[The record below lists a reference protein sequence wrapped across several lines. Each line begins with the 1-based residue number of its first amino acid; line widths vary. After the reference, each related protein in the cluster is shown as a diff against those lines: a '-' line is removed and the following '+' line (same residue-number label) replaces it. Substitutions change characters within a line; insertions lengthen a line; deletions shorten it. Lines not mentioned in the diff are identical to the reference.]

1 MLLSTAL
8 LLVAAQASLA
18 ESPAVVPVPAGEPE
32 AKVLEAVVVSGT
44 QPGPG
49 LWRVSRDGR
58 EFWILGTLAPLPRR
72 MQWAAE
78 EVEAT
83 IARSGEVVLP
93 PAADL
98 DWKGGALRGVF
109 LIPAALGA
117 RNNPD
122 DQTLADVLPAADY
135 ARWTPLKARYI
146 GRSRAVEKR
155 RPLFAAWKLYEEALD
170 SAGLSLRV
178 PVAKV
183 VERAAQRHDVP
194 LTKPEVRIVLDKPGA
209 TLKDFARSP
218 LDDLE
223 CFRRTLAHVESDL
236 GTLQLRANAWATG
249 DLELLRSVPF
259 TDATRACLD
268 AVFDAGFAQRSGMD
282 NLEERLRAQWLQAV
296 EAALARH
303 ATSFGMLP
311 ISLLLREDGWLAALR
326 ERGYAV
332 ETPWEREARELEDD
346 EEPVLEVD
354 AAPRASGSR

>member
-1 MLLSTAL
+1 MLLSTAFF
-8 LLVAAQASLA
+8 LVAAQSWAA
-18 ESPAVVPVPAGEPE
+18 EPRGIAPEPGGEPD
-32 AKVLEAVVVSGT
+32 ARVLDAVVVSGT

-49 LWRVSRDGR
+49 LWRVSREGN
-58 EFWILGTLAPLPRR
+58 EFWILGTLSPLPRR
-72 MQWAAE
+72 MRWAAG

-93 PAADL
+93 PEAEL

-122 DQTLADVLPAADY
+122 DQTLAEVLPEADY
-135 ARWTPLKARYI
+135 ARWMPLKARYI

-155 RPLFAAWKLYEEALD
+155 RPLFAAWKLYEEALE
-170 SAGLSLRV
+170 SAGLGVRV

-183 VERAAQRHDVP
+183 VKRAAKRHDVP
-194 LTKPEVRIVLDKPGA
+194 LTRPEVRIVLDKPGA
-209 TLKDFARSP
+209 TLRDFARTP

-236 GTLQLRANAWATG
+236 GILKLRANAWATG
-249 DLELLRSVPF
+249 DLELLRSVPV
-259 TDATRACLD
+259 TDATRACLG
-268 AVFDAGFAQRSGMD
+268 AVFEMGVAQRSGLD
-282 NLEERLRAQWLQAV
+282 KLEERLRAKWLEAV

-303 ATSFGMLP
+303 PTSFGMLS
-311 ISLLLREDGWLAALR
+311 IGLLLREDGWLAALR

-332 ETPWEREARELEDD
+332 ETPWEREARELEADD
-346 EEPVLEVD
+346 EPVPE
-354 AAPRASGSR
+354 AEAQPPATGSR

>member
-1 MLLSTAL
+1 MFLSTAL
-8 LLVAAQASLA
+8 FLIAAQASTA
-18 ESPAVVPVPAGEPE
+18 AAAATEPSPVE
-32 AKVLEAVVVSGT
+32 ATGDTVLDTVVVSGT

-49 LWRVSRDGR
+49 LWRVSREGR

-72 MQWAAE
+72 MQWAAD

-93 PAADL
+93 PTADL

-122 DQTLADVLPAADY
+122 DQTLAEVLPAADY

-146 GRSRAVEKR
+146 GRSHAVEKR

-170 SAGLSLRV
+170 SVGLSVRV
-178 PVAKV
+178 PVSKV
-183 VERAAQRHDVP
+183 VERAAKRHDVP
-194 LTKPEVRIVLDKPGA
+194 LTRPEVRIVLDKPGA
-209 TLKDFARSP
+209 TLKDFARTP

-223 CFRRTLAHVESDL
+223 CFRRTLSQVESDL
-236 GTLQLRANAWATG
+236 GTLQQRANAWAVG
-249 DLELLRSVPF
+249 DLELLRSMPF

-268 AVFDAGFAQRSGMD
+268 AVFDTGFAQRSGMD
-282 NLEERLRAQWLQAV
+282 DLEARLRAQWLQAV

-311 ISLLLREDGWLAALR
+311 ITLLLRDDGWLAELR
-326 ERGYAV
+326 ERGYVV

-346 EEPVLEVD
+346 DEP
-354 AAPRASGSR
+354 APVVEAEPSPSGA